1 MEIGSPDWENLIID
15 GAKAFQ
21 IRVDRQMVRQF
32 SLHARDLLKW
42 NQKINLTAITD
53 PHEIALKHFLDSLA
67 PARWIPPS
75 ATLLDIGSGGGF
87 PGIVLKVLIPSLAV
101 TLIDGSRKKINFLKH
116 CIRTLRLENIEALQ
130 VRAEELTKD
139 VHVAWRFDVIISR
152 ALSSLAQ
159 FVRLA
164 MPLLADRG
172 IIIALKGEMDQ
183 QEIARLQ
190 STVLEKTPP
199 STDKSSAYA
208 LTLENYRLP
217 VIQSKRSMLIIRKA
231 S

>member
-21 IRVDRQMVRQF
+21 IRVDKQMVRQF
-32 SLHARDLLKW
+32 SLHARGLLQW

-53 PHEIALKHFLDSLA
+53 PGEIALKHFLDSLA

-87 PGIVLKVLIPSLAV
+87 PGIPLKVFIPSLAV

-116 CIRTLRLENIEALQ
+116 CIRTLQLENIDARQ
-130 VRAEELTKD
+130 VRAEELAKD
-139 VHVAWRFDVIISR
+139 ADVASRFDVIISR
-152 ALSSLAQ
+152 ALSSLTA
-159 FVRLA
+159 FVKLA
-164 MPLLADRG
+164 LPLLADRG
-172 IIIALKGEMDQ
+172 TIIALKGEMDQ
-183 QEIARLQ
+183 LKVVELQ
-190 STVLEKTPP
+190 STVLEKIPP
-199 STDKSSAYA
+199 STDEPCPYT
-208 LTLENYRLP
+208 LTLENYYLP
-217 VIQSKRSMLIIRKA
+217 VIQLKRSMLIIRKT

>member
-15 GAKAFQ
+15 GAQAFQ
-21 IRVDRQMVRQF
+21 IRVTRRMARQF
-32 SLHARDLLKW
+32 SLHAHDLLKW

-53 PHEIALKHFLDSLA
+53 PHQIAIKHFLDSLV

-87 PGIVLKVLIPSLAV
+87 PGLPLKVFIPSLAA

-116 CIRTLRLENIEALQ
+116 CIRTLQLENIKALQ

-139 VHVAWRFDVIISR
+139 ADVAWRFDVIISR
-152 ALSSLAQ
+152 ALSALAE

-164 MPLLADRG
+164 LPLLADRG

-183 QEIARLQ
+183 QEVSELQ

-199 STDKSSAYA
+199 STDKSYAYS
-208 LTLENYRLP
+208 LTLENYQLP

>member
-1 MEIGSPDWENLIID
+1 MEIGSPDWENLIIG
-15 GAKAFQ
+15 GAKTFQ
-21 IRVDRQMVRQF
+21 IRVDQQMVRQF

-53 PHEIALKHFLDSLA
+53 PGEIALKHFLDSMA

-87 PGIVLKVLIPSLAV
+87 PGIPLKILIPSLAV
-101 TLIDGSRKKINFLKH
+101 TLIDGSRKKISFLKH
-116 CIRTLRLENIEALQ
+116 SIRTLQLENINARQ
-130 VRAEELTKD
+130 IRAEELTKD
-139 VHVAWRFDVIISR
+139 THIASRFDVIISR
-152 ALSSLAQ
+152 ALSSLVE

-164 MPLLADRG
+164 LPLLADRG
-172 IIIALKGEMDQ
+172 IIIALKGEIDRQ
-183 QEIARLQ
+183 KVAELQ

-199 STDKSSAYA
+199 STDKSDAYA
-208 LTLENYRLP
+208 LTLENYHLP
-217 VIQSKRSMLIIRKA
+217 VIQSKRSMLIIRKT

>member
-21 IRVDRQMVRQF
+21 IRVDKQMVRQF

-42 NQKINLTAITD
+42 NQKINLTTITD
-53 PHEIALKHFLDSLA
+53 PGEIALKHFLDSIV
-67 PARWIPPS
+67 PTRWIPLS

-87 PGIVLKVLIPSLAV
+87 PGIPLKVLIPSLAV
-101 TLIDGSRKKINFLKH
+101 TLIDGSRKKISFLKH
-116 CIRTLRLENIEALQ
+116 SIRTLQLENIDARQ

-139 VHVAWRFDVIISR
+139 AHVASRFDVIISR
-152 ALSSLAQ
+152 ALSSLAE

-164 MPLLADRG
+164 LTLLADRG

-183 QEIARLQ
+183 QKVAELR
-190 STVLEKTPP
+190 STVLEKILP
-199 STDKSSAYA
+199 STSEPYAYT
-208 LTLENYRLP
+208 LTLENYTCPL
-217 VIQSKRSMLIIRKA
+217 LN
-231 S
+231 